1 MSIHLHLFLG
11 FGLLA
16 ASFVLFSL
24 VAFALGR
31 FSIRRSLLYD
41 LVILR
46 PLNHAYL
53 AEVAQEVRPHHMVLI
68 DVGALNLR
76 HRDEVVCE

>member
-1 MSIHLHLFLG
+1 MPIHLHLLLG

-24 VAFALGR
+24 VVLGLGR
-31 FSIRRSLLYD
+31 LSVRRPLLDD
-41 LVILR
+41 LIILR

-53 AEVAQEVRPHHMVLI
+53 AEVAQEVRPHYMVLI

-76 HRDEVVCE
+76 HGDEVVCE

>member
-1 MSIHLHLFLG
+1 MPIHLHLLLG

-16 ASFVLFSL
+16 ASFVLFGL
-24 VAFALGR
+24 VVLGLGR
-31 FSIRRSLLYD
+31 LSVRRPLLDD
-41 LVILR
+41 LIILC

-76 HRDEVVCE
+76 HGDEVVCE

>member
-1 MSIHLHLFLG
+1 MPIHLHLLLG

-16 ASFVLFSL
+16 ASFVLFGL
-24 VAFALGR
+24 VILGLGR
-31 FSIRRSLLYD
+31 LSVRRPLLDD
-41 LVILR
+41 LIILR
-46 PLNHAYL
+46 PLNHTYL

-76 HRDEVVCE
+76 HGDEVVCE